1 MQFRDDVM
9 SEGVVGFEATG
20 DFVSAEDSLTMRRRL
35 SALVCHGRVS
45 GLLCSLSS
53 LLTMF
58 L

>member
-1 MQFRDDVM
+1 M

-20 DFVSAEDSLTMRRRL
+20 DFVSAEGSLTVRRRL